1 MNNLPILEGIYYITT
16 IIVSFI
22 SFRSLFRI
30 FTTSDQYETIFV
42 NNTHKIWIKRGYFIK
57 IFIRLTI
64 SYSYIFYGFCLFG
77 NTILKIFNFILYFS
91 ILMCCEYFFVL
102 LFKENFI
109 IQIYTNFL
117 LQKQINKESF
127 VFILSIFFTILSKY
141 DRLNY

>member
-57 IFIRLTI
+57 
-64 SYSYIFYGFCLFG
+64 GFCLFG